1 VGHREHLSARSANRS
16 DESAAVAV
24 APLDPNVAQMIEP
37 LSTLPVKRSKRR
49 LVGASVLVAVAAGA
63 FGFAVTHRNSG
74 PKVVTIAQAAELTKA
89 QTSARIAMTMNFP
102 IPGIDDK
109 PIDATGEFDFTT
121 QLIRVDVDLTDLLAN
136 QMPADMPADALKLT
150 IIGSGL
156 HAYERFPALDSEPKF
171 AGKWVSFDI
180 GAVLKSAAGVDLSK
194 MPGSASFDPSATLD
208 QIRAAADTTESV
220 GPDLVRGVRTTHYRS
235 TMSLEKMYRSND
247 AVADEVG
254 FQRLL
259 SQFSSP
265 TTTADVWIDNDGLI
279 RRITYEIP
287 LKAKASTI
295 NLEFFDFGVK
305 TDIAIPA
312 PEDTVD
318 FAELTAKA

>member
-1 VGHREHLSARSANRS
+1 MDDEPHLTASGPWSAPSL
-16 DESAAVAV
+16 ESAGVALQQPDHV
-24 APLDPNVAQMIEP
+24 VPMIEP

-49 LVGASVLVAVAAGA
+49 LVGAAALVAVAAGA
-63 FGFAVTHRNSG
+63 FGFAVTHRNTG

-102 IPGIDDK
+102 IPGLDNE
-109 PIDATGEFDFTT
+109 PVDATGEFDFTT
-121 QLIRVDVDLTDLLAN
+121 KLIRLDMDLTKLLGDK
-136 QMPADMPADALKLT
+136 MPADMPADALKLT

-156 HAYERFPALDSEPKF
+156 HAYERIPALDSEPKF
-171 AGKWVSFDI
+171 AGKWVSLDM
-180 GAVLKSAAGVDLSK
+180 GAMLKSAGGVDVSR
-194 MPGSASFDPSATLD
+194 MGAGAFDPSATLD
-208 QIRAAADTTESV
+208 QIRAAADTTETV
-220 GPDLVRGVRTTHYRS
+220 GPDLVRGVKTTHYWS
-235 TMSLEKMYRSND
+235 IMSLEKMYRSND
-247 AVADEVG
+247 AVVDEAA

-259 SQFSSP
+259 SQLSSP

-279 RRITYEIP
+279 RRVTYEIP

-295 NLEFFDFGVK
+295 NIEFFDFGVK
-305 TDIAIPA
+305 TDIAVPS